1 VRLKKEQKNEMA
13 PKPTSFL
20 QVEMRQVESLIPYAR
35 NARTHTDG
43 QVAQIA
49 ASITE
54 FGWTNPILVD
64 GGNGVIAGHGRL
76 LAARKLGL
84 NQVPVIELANL
95 TPQQKRAYILADNKL
110 AENAGWD
117 DELLAIELGELKDAD
132 FDLGLTGFEDEELS
146 RLLGE
151 AVEAQEES
159 GIGDDSAPEPSEV
172 AVSKPGDLWTLG
184 NHRLLCGSSTNPEDV
199 AKLMAGEKAALFA
212 TDPPYLIDYT
222 GADRPNDSG
231 KDWTD
236 KYREIDI
243 KDGEAFFR
251 DLFTTA
257 VDFLDDNAAWYCWH
271 AHKRAALIEQVWTDL
286 GVLNH
291 QQIIWVKPGALH
303 SYSFFPWRHE
313 PCLMGWKQGNKPN
326 HDGDNSHA
334 VTSVWEL
341 DWEGASRP
349 VGNEHPTQKPIE
361 VFAIPMRKHTQVGDI
376 CFEPFS
382 GSGSQLIAGERL
394 GRKVYAMEIS
404 PVFVDVAIKRW
415 QEATG
420 NEAVLDGGRTFTQ
433 VAEERGVVCASP
445 D

>member
-1 VRLKKEQKNEMA
+1 MRGGLTVKQA
-13 PKPTSFL
+13 
-20 QVEMRQVESLIPYAR
+20 QVDSLVPYIR
-35 NARTHTDG
+35 NARTHTDA

-49 ASITE
+49 ASIQE

-64 GGNGVIAGHGRL
+64 GDNGVIAGHGRL

-84 NQVPVIELANL
+84 ETVPVIELSHL
-95 TPQQKRAYILADNKL
+95 TDAQKRAYILADNKL

-132 FDLGLTGFEDEELS
+132 FDLGLVGFDEDELA
-146 RLLGE
+146 RLLGD
-151 AVEAQEES
+151 AVETHEES
-159 GIGDDSAPEPSEV
+159 NVGDDTAPEPPEQP
-172 AVSKPGDLWTLG
+172 VSRPGDLWILG
-184 NHRLLCGSSTNPEDV
+184 NHRLLCGSSTDPGDV
-199 AKLMAGEKAALFA
+199 AKLMDGQKAALFA

-243 KDGEAFFR
+243 EDGEQFFR
-251 DLFTTA
+251 DLFETA
-257 VDFLDDNAAWYCWH
+257 IGHLEDNAAWYCWH
-271 AHKRAALIEQVWTDL
+271 AHKRAALIEKVWAGL

-291 QQIIWVKPGALH
+291 QQIVWVKPTALH

-313 PCLMGWKQGNKPN
+313 PCLMGWKQGNKPA

-341 DWEGASRP
+341 DWEGNTRP
-349 VGNEHPTQKPIE
+349 VGNEHPTQKPLE
-361 VFAIPMRKHTQVGDI
+361 VFAIPMRKHTQPGDI
-376 CFEPFS
+376 CYEPFS

-404 PVFVDVAIKRW
+404 PAFVDVAIKRW

-420 NEAVLDGGRTFTQ
+420 KDAVLDGDGRTFGQ
-433 VAEERGVVCASP
+433 VAEEREAACASP
-445 D
+445 G